1 MTKTQT
7 SLKLR
12 YGPWAVV
19 TGATDGIG
27 RAFAMQ
33 LAESGF
39 NLVLAA
45 RRGARLNS
53 IANEITQSHGVQC
66 RAHPVDLSDLAATER
81 LFEAT
86 ADIDVGLLIAAAGF
100 GSSGPFLDQDP
111 MAELEMV
118 DVNCS
123 SVLLQC
129 HRFGQ
134 RFRARGRGGLVLMS
148 SLLAFH
154 GTPGSANYAATKSYI
169 QSLAE
174 ALQVEWSA
182 HHIDVIASAPGPV
195 DTGFAKRANM
205 LLSQSTTPEV
215 VARATLAALARNTTV
230 RPGALSKLLG
240 WSLGTAPRFLRVRI
254 MGNVMAGMTAHQRPA
269 RSS

>member
-1 MTKTQT
+1 MTNQKT

-12 YGPWAVV
+12 YGPWALV

-33 LAESGF
+33 LAEAGF
-39 NLVLAA
+39 SLVLAA
-45 RRGARLNS
+45 RRGARLDS
-53 IANEITQSHGVQC
+53 IAKEITQAHGVDC
-66 RAHPVDLSDLAATER
+66 RAYPVDLGDLAATER
-81 LFEAT
+81 LIAAT
-86 ADIDVGLLIAAAGF
+86 ADIDVGLLVAAAGF
-100 GSSGPFLDQDP
+100 GSSGSFLERDP
-111 MAELEMV
+111 MSELEMV

-129 HRFGQ
+129 YRFGQ
-134 RFRARGRGGLVLMS
+134 RFRARGRGGVVLMS
-148 SLLAFH
+148 SLLAFQ
-154 GTPGSANYAATKSYI
+154 GTPGSANYAATKAYV
-169 QSLAE
+169 QSLGE
-174 ALQVEWSA
+174 ALRVEWSA

-195 DTGFAKRANM
+195 DTGFARRADM
-205 LLSQSTTPEV
+205 LLSRSTTPEV
-215 VARATLAALARNTTV
+215 VARATLAALARKTTV

-240 WSLGTAPRFLRVRI
+240 WSLGTAPRLLRVRI